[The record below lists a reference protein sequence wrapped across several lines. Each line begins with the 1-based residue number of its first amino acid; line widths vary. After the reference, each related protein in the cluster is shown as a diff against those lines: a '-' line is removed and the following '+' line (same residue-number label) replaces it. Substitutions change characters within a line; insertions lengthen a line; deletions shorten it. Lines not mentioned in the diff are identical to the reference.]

1 MLSIV
6 LHKHLDE
13 MDVIDEQV
21 KSDIDKILSQIDKD
35 LLIKDPKQALI
46 DAVEEVKKLLV
57 DKYQTEASKNGLS
70 LAKEIKKR
78 DVVVDPSK
86 DPTENK

>member
-21 KSDIDKILSQIDKD
+21 KAEIDKILSLINKD
-35 LLIKDPKQALI
+35 ELIKDPHKALI
-46 DAVEEVKKLLV
+46 DAVEEVKNMLM
-57 DKYQTEASKNGLS
+57 DKYQTEASKNGYA
-70 LAKEIKKR
+70 LAGEIKKR
-78 DVVVDPSK
+78 DVIVDSSK
-86 DPTENK
+86 IPTENA